1 MISSR
6 IKALS
11 MTLAASLALAG
22 CFGGGGGDD
31 EAAPTPADP
40 LSMVP
45 DSALQSAAGTVD
57 YQKLLSKLLSETR
70 EAIDVSGVVLPT
82 SETAEPVAVD

>member
-22 CFGGGGGDD
+22 CFGGGGDD
-31 EAAPTPADP
+31 EPAPTPADP

-45 DSALQSAAGTVD
+45 DSALQSAAAAVD

>member
-6 IKALS
+6 IKVLS

-22 CFGGGGGDD
+22 CFGGGGDD
-31 EAAPTPADP
+31 EAAPTPVDP
-40 LSMVP
+40 LTMVP
-45 DSALQSAAGTVD
+45 DSALQNAAATVD

>member
-31 EAAPTPADP
+31 EAASMPADP
-40 LSMVP
+40 LTMVP

-57 YQKLLSKLLSETR
+57 YQKLLNKLPSETH